1 MEVQARVKTINASP
15 KNLRNLIDTVRG
27 MRVEDAISQLRFTPI
42 PMARI
47 VRKAVESAA
56 ANAENNYDM
65 VRDELRIVKIIAD
78 EGARMKRFKAKPR
91 GRAAPIIKRTSHLTV
106 VVDQDDGED

>member
-1 MEVQARVKTINASP
+1 MEVQSRVKSVGVSP

-27 MRVEDAISQLRFTPI
+27 MRVEDAIYSLRFTPI
-42 PMARI
+42 PMARV

-65 VRDELRIVKIIAD
+65 VRDELRIVKITAD
-78 EGARMKRFKAKPR
+78 EGPRMKRFKAKPR
-91 GRAAPIIKRTSHLTV
+91 GRAAPIIKRSSHLTV
-106 VVDQDDGED
+106 VVDQDGEE

>member
-1 MEVQARVKTINASP
+1 MEVKARVKAINASP

-65 VRDELRIVKIIAD
+65 VRDELRIVKITAD
-78 EGARMKRFKAKPR
+78 EGASLKRFKAKPR
-91 GRAAPIIKRTSHLTV
+91 AEPHL
-106 VVDQDDGED
+106 

>member
-1 MEVQARVKTINASP
+1 MEVQARVKATRVSP

-27 MRVEDAISQLRFTPI
+27 MKVEDAISSLRFTPI

-47 VRKAVESAA
+47 VRKAVESAV
-56 ANAENNYDM
+56 ANAENNYEM
-65 VRDELRIVKIIAD
+65 TRDELRIVKIVAD
-78 EGARMKRFKAKPR
+78 EGPRMKRFKAKPR

-106 VVDQDDGED
+106 VVDQNGEE